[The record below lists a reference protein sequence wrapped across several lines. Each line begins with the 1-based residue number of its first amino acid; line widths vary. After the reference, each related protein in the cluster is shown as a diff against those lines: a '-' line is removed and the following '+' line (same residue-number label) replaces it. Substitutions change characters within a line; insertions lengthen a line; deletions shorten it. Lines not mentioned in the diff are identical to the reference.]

1 MIKNTKWRCSA
12 STVKLQSLGE
22 SNPRGTEAI
31 LVALGWLNTLKW
43 LLMLV
48 FLYLSPICEKLKAPI
63 MRSLYKRSRWP
74 HADVPQWPLVFPPPF
89 ISVCTIYCVYEAA
102 LIWYFITEESD
113 KNTPA
118 DSENVQNPLYN
129 LIHPFNIHHFY
140 KFLLLKNT
148 ALYPHFF

>member
-1 MIKNTKWRCSA
+1 MSHN
-12 STVKLQSLGE
+12 
-22 SNPRGTEAI
+22 
-31 LVALGWLNTLKW
+31 
-43 LLMLV
+43 
-48 FLYLSPICEKLKAPI
+48 
-63 MRSLYKRSRWP
+63 
-74 HADVPQWPLVFPPPF
+74 DPLFFSPPF

-148 ALYPHFF
+148 ALYPHFFFNGSELNNDNTISEKLRSTQINQHIPLQLRDAKLILK

>member
-1 MIKNTKWRCSA
+1 MTVLCFNSEVTESRRIKSKGHWSHF
-12 STVKLQSLGE
+12 G
-22 SNPRGTEAI
+22 GTWMAQHLKMTLNVGFPLFVTHII
-31 LVALGWLNTLKW
+31 L
-43 LLMLV
+43 
-48 FLYLSPICEKLKAPI
+48 CEKLKAPI

-74 HADVPQWPLVFPPPF
+74 HADVPQWPLVSPPPF